1 MLTAVDTVDGVL
13 RDHEAELGSD
23 YAAYRNHVYR
33 VLNFCV
39 AQSSVNPESLEKIA
53 IAAAFHDLGI
63 WTAGTFDYLPPSIRL
78 AKAYL
83 LRTNRPEWTEEIGA
97 MILEHHKIS
106 RYRGDSSPLVE
117 RFRRADWI
125 DVSFGL
131 RRFGLPRSVVARVL
145 SALPNEG
152 FHRREGGVQD
162 SLPRDDPAKPPSA
175 TGDDTFRDRR
185 RSGPGL
191 RWEGTGSA
199 QAAES
204 RKPRKVLCPT
214 PEPYRRWRR
223 WSRARYTVSGSWTA

>member
-1 MLTAVDTVDGVL
+1 MLTAVDTVEGVL

-39 AQSSVNPESLEKIA
+39 AQWLPNPESLEKLA

-63 WTAGTFDYLPPSIRL
+63 WTDGTFDYVPPSIRL
-78 AKAYL
+78 ATAYL

-106 RYRGDSSPLVE
+106 RYGGDSSPLVE

-131 RRFGLPRSVVARVL
+131 RRFGLPRSVVAPVL

-152 FHRREGGVQD
+152 FHRRLIQL
-162 SLPRDDPAKPPSA
+162 SLARLRTNPLSPLPM
-175 TGDDTFRDRR
+175 FR
-185 RSGPGL
+185 L
-191 RWEGTGSA
+191 
-199 QAAES
+199 
-204 RKPRKVLCPT
+204 
-214 PEPYRRWRR
+214 
-223 WSRARYTVSGSWTA
+223 